1 MKILHIIPSY
11 YPAFAHGGPPWSVH
25 NLNKWLIKQGVDVTV
40 YTTNINGNS
49 TLDVEPGVP
58 VDQDGVTTYYFP
70 QSLLGLW
77 SYSYPLHKKLKKT
90 AKDFD
95 LIHITSTF
103 LFASTL
109 GAYYAKKNNVPYII
123 SPRGNLMKEPL
134 NQKSALK
141 KIFYI
146 GLIEEKNLQNAS
158 AIHFTVPKEKKEYK
172 EQGFSYNNSIMIPNG
187 IDPET
192 FKEAEPGLFRKK
204 FNIPEDKKIVLF
216 LSRLAWKKGLDTLI
230 PAFKKVSEQNPNS
243 ILVIAG
249 KENKYKKKIL
259 KMIASN
265 NLKLDKDVIFTGM
278 ITGED
283 KTAAFQDSDVFVLSS
298 YSENF
303 GMAVAEAMNFGLPVV
318 ITENIGIASEI
329 KKRDAGIVTVKDK
342 DLVANNILK
351 ILQNPEF
358 ARDIGQRGRKLVG
371 EKYLMSAIA
380 DRWVEEYQ
388 KLIYRN

>member
-1 MKILHIIPSY
+1 MKILHITPSY

-25 NLNKWLIKQGVDVTV
+25 NLNKWLVKQGVDVTV

-265 NLKLDKDVIFTGM
+265 NLKLGEDVIFTGM

-342 DLVANNILK
+342 DLVANNI
-351 ILQNPEF
+351 
-358 ARDIGQRGRKLVG
+358 
-371 EKYLMSAIA
+371 
-380 DRWVEEYQ
+380 
-388 KLIYRN
+388 